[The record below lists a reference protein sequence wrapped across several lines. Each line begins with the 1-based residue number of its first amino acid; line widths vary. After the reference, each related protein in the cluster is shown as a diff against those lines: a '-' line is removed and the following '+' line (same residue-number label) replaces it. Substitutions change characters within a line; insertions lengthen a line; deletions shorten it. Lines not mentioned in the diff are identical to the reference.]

1 MVATT
6 PERDRANVESQAE
19 AQITVSNLTVGY
31 DTNIVLDKLSFEVK
45 HADVFVIIGASGCGK
60 STLMRHLIGLAEPM
74 AGEIR
79 FGANVLTG
87 SSGEVRHDILRSFGV
102 LFQSGA
108 LWSSMTL
115 EDNVAFPIEQHT
127 KMPQREARAL
137 ARFKLALVGL
147 GGFEDYYPSKISG
160 GMAKRA
166 ALARAMALD
175 PETLFL
181 DEPSAG
187 LDPTT
192 ARHMDD
198 LFLELRDTLG
208 ITFVVV
214 THDLASIFAIGS
226 NSIFLDAD
234 TRSILERG
242 NPNDMRKQSTDPKIH
257 AFLNR
262 EA

>member
-1 MVATT
+1 MASQVSV
-6 PERDRANVESQAE
+6 ANV
-19 AQITVSNLTVGY
+19 TVGY
-31 DTNIVLDKLSFEVK
+31 GTNIILSDVSFDVK
-45 HADVFVIIGASGCGK
+45 REEIFIIMGGSGCGK
-60 STLMRHLIGLAEPM
+60 STLMRHLIGITEPI

-79 FGANVLTG
+79 FGNNVLTG
-87 SSGEVRHDILRSFGV
+87 ATGSVRHDILRSFGV
-102 LFQSGA
+102 LFQSSA

-127 KMPQREARAL
+127 RMPKREARAL

-147 GGFEDYYPSKISG
+147 AGFEHYYPSKISG

-192 ARHMDD
+192 ARRMDD
-198 LFLELRDTLG
+198 LILELRDTLG

-214 THDLASIFAIGS
+214 THDLASIFAITT

-234 TRSILERG
+234 TRSILARG
-242 NPNDMRKQSTDPKIH
+242 NPNDMLNQSTDPQIH

-262 EA
+262 EAV